1 MPSKKTKSSQVKSSF
16 LFFISFIKYL
26 FILFFLLLGA
36 SLIFLFLYKNNG
48 QETVVGSNI
57 DVVESYIPFNS
68 EAYHQ
73 YERIANI
80 SLPRNKKGLIDLS
93 DGFAHNNQI
102 DAFRHSFVSGAFAQ
116 KYGVFSARILGDA
129 KEFYDD
135 IFYNQS
141 LQEKNMDK
149 WNNSVGRRVGL
160 KTKNLN
166 QLGDRLKSAIDNHEL
181 ILNIKDK
188 RRYY

>member
-1 MPSKKTKSSQVKSSF
+1 MPSRKIKSSQIKSSF
-16 LFFISFIKYL
+16 LLFIAFVKYL

-48 QETVVGSNI
+48 QETIVGSNI

-93 DGFAHNNQI
+93 GGFAHNNQI
-102 DAFRHSFVSGAFAQ
+102 DAFRHSFVSGAFTQ
-116 KYGVFSARILGDA
+116 KYGIFAARILGDS
-129 KEFYDD
+129 KELYDD

-149 WNNSVGRRVGL
+149 WNNSFGRRIGL

-166 QLGDRLKSAIDNHEL
+166 QLGDRLKLAIDKNEL